1 MRSSDF
7 ALLPMGI
14 HEKWTPKPV
23 PETVGLVLPEPPAR
37 SRIIGTNRVLGF
49 NNKIG
54 TCMQDLCLNAVQ
66 TELSLKGIMSPI
78 PDQLAVQIYQAV
90 TGYNPADPSSDR
102 GTDPD
107 EMFAWWL
114 ENEIAGYKLKA
125 PPRLLNPKD
134 QFGVHAG
141 IARSK
146 FVGLIVNLS
155 LNQQNQITWTGE
167 GDPGSWGRH
176 AVLADQNDGPTGST
190 SWGAEKWIANSFY
203 AKGFVLAAYEFALV
217 PA

>member
-1 MRSSDF
+1 MQPHEY

-14 HEKWTPKPV
+14 HEKWVPKTV
-23 PETVGLVLPEPPAR
+23 PESVGLALPEPPAR
-37 SRIIGTNRVLGF
+37 SRIVGTHRVLGF

-54 TCMQDLCLNAVQ
+54 TCVQDMILNAIQ
-66 TELSLKGIMSPI
+66 THLSLNGIMSPI
-78 PDQLAVQIYQAV
+78 PDELAVQIYRAV
-90 TGYNPADPSSDR
+90 TGYDPNDPSTDR

-114 ENEIAGYKLKA
+114 ENPIAGFKLKA

-134 QFGVHAG
+134 QFGIHAS

-146 FVGLIVNLS
+146 WVGLILNLS
-155 LNQQNQITWTGE
+155 LTQQNQITWTGE
-167 GDPGSWGRH
+167 GDPGSWGKH
-176 AVLADQNDGPTGST
+176 AVLADQNDGPTGS
-190 SWGAEKWIANSFY
+190 SCWGAEKWIANSFY
-203 AKGFVLAAYEFALV
+203 ARGFVLAAYEFALI